1 MNRVSIH
8 FMPKGPV
15 NSIRMISRFAGLSL
29 FKVHAFFVDGLLIDT
44 GFTHGRDRFM
54 KLLEPLHPEIIVNTH
69 HHEDHTGNNFWM
81 TKKYGLLPLAHSKT
95 SSYLQA
101 PSQWMPFYRRVVWG
115 CPQPSKTGPVDSEI
129 QSSKFRFLVIP
140 TPGHTDDH
148 ICLYEPNEGWLFSG
162 DLFIG
167 EHLRYLRDDED
178 IYSVLDSL
186 KRIATLQLKR
196 MFCSFSGVIDRPK
209 EAIHKKM
216 DYLEDLKNGIE
227 KGLQQGLSPQ
237 EIRRKLLGNG
247 DRFRFVTGGQISKQN
262 LINAFLKNPPS
273 PPPLVKGGMGGF
285 ESCLEKIEKKGVER

>member
-1 MNRVSIH
+1 MQD
-8 FMPKGPV
+8 GPV
-15 NSIRMISRFAGLSL
+15 NSIRMISRFAGLPL

-101 PSQWMPFYRRVVWG
+101 PSQWMRFYRRVVWG

-129 QSSKFRFLVIP
+129 RSSKFRFLVIP

-186 KRIATLQLKR
+186 KRISTLQLKR

-209 EAIHKKM
+209 EAIHRKI
-216 DYLEDLKNGIE
+216 DYLEHLKSEVE
-227 KGLQQGLSPQ
+227 KGIRQGLSSRGIQ
-237 EIRRKLLGNG
+237 QKVLGRG
-247 DRFRFVTGGQISKQN
+247 DRFSFITAGQISKKN
-262 LINAFLKNPPS
+262 LIRAFLRN
-273 PPPLVKGGMGGF
+273 
-285 ESCLEKIEKKGVER
+285 